1 MGNSRVTV
9 GAVYDRPRLRIA
21 TLRAVID
28 RPYSSL
34 LCLLLPISLFA
45 QTNFSLIKGTVFTGE
60 GRPVPGARVTIVRV
74 DLEPKQQKKSLKQAT
89 SDRLGE
95 FAFRMAVGPAKFHLT
110 VEAQG
115 FPKQEKDVEVAG
127 DERADISVIVKK

>member
-1 MGNSRVTV
+1 MGNS
-9 GAVYDRPRLRIA
+9 
-21 TLRAVID
+21 
-28 RPYSSL
+28 PYSFL
-34 LCLLLPISLFA
+34 LCFFVAISLFA
-45 QTNFSLIKGTVFTGE
+45 QTNFSLIKGTVFTAE
-60 GRPVPGARVTIVRV
+60 GRPVPGAKVTIVRV
-74 DLEPKQQKKSLKQAT
+74 DLEPKQQKKSLKQAN

-115 FPKQEKDVEVAG
+115 FAKQEKDVEVAG